1 MIDNFLEI
9 KSIDPNY
16 WGKSG
21 WIFLN
26 SMALTYK
33 PEYKD
38 KYRIFI
44 EQLPWILPC
53 RMCGD
58 NLKKNLVTLDDSL
71 ESKEKF
77 IKWLIDVRNDI
88 YEENLRPQSKK
99 NMKQTF
105 DEIFYKNCDYS
116 MHIYLC
122 VLFISFIILIVIYK
136 MMVNNKEE

>member
-1 MIDNFLEI
+1 MIDNYLEI

-53 RMCGD
+53 RTCGE
-58 NLKKNLVTLDDSL
+58 NLKKNLVTLDDAL
-71 ESKEKF
+71 DTKEKF

-88 YEENLRPQSKK
+88 YDENLRPQSKK
-99 NMKQTF
+99 NMKETF
-105 DEIFYKNCDYS
+105 DEIFYRNCDYS
-116 MHIYLC
+116 IYIYLC
-122 VLFISFIILIVIYK
+122 ILVISFIILIVIFK
-136 MMVNNKEE
+136 NISNDKDE